1 MQNDSVEYQKELT
14 SLESEKRMGE
24 VAIKGKQSMMA
35 EMLKGS
41 MGKDMDDVLSGR
53 KSVTMPRKERA
64 KHWLRWF
71 LNKLG
76 IKQENNQAEEH
87 DEQWLNLN

>member
-1 MQNDSVEYQKELT
+1 MQNDSIEYQKELT

-53 KSVTMPRKERA
+53 KSVTMPRKERT
-64 KHWLRWF
+64 KHWLRWL
-71 LNKLG
+71 LNRLG
-76 IKQENNQAEEH
+76 IKPENKVQENEES
-87 DEQWLNLN
+87 WLNLN